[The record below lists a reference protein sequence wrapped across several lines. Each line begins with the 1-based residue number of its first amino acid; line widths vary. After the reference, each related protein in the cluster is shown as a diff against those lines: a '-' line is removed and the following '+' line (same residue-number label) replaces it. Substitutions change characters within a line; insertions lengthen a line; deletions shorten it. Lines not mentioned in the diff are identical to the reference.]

1 MKTARNILIAF
12 ILNLSFSIFE
22 LFGGIFTGSIAVIS
36 DAIHDAG
43 DAVSIGISYFLELK
57 SKKQPDEKYTYGYGG
72 YSVLGGLFTTVI
84 LLIGAAFMI
93 YNAVNRIIAP
103 TKINYNGM
111 IIFAV
116 IGVCVNFCA
125 AFFTRGG
132 GSVNQKAVNLHMLED
147 VLGWAVVLVG
157 AIIMRFTDIAI
168 IDPLLSLG
176 VSVFIIINAVKNLK
190 DILCL
195 LLEKTPE
202 NVNIAEIKSH
212 LKTLNGVLGIHH
224 IHVWSLDGQN
234 IFATMHIV
242 TDSDQHEIKDAVR
255 RELLKRGIGHVT
267 IETETASEHCCEKS
281 CRVEH
286 SSPNSHHHH
295 HHKH

>member
-12 ILNLSFSIFE
+12 ILNLSFSVFE
-22 LFGGIFTGSIAVIS
+22 LFGGIFTGSVAIIS

-43 DAVSIGISYFLELK
+43 DAVSIGISYFLERK

-84 LLIGAAFMI
+84 LLIGAVFMI
-93 YNAVNRIIAP
+93 YNAVCKIITPA
-103 TKINYNGM
+103 KINYNGM
-111 IIFAV
+111 IVFAV

-168 IDPLLSLG
+168 IDPILSLG
-176 VSVFIIINAVKNLK
+176 VSVFIIINAIKNLK
-190 DILCL
+190 DILRL
-195 LLEKTPE
+195 LLAKTPE
-202 NVNIAEIKSH
+202 NVNISEIKAH
-212 LKTLNGVLGIHH
+212 LEALDGVLDIHH
-224 IHVWSLDGQN
+224 IHIWSLDGQN
-234 IFATMHIV
+234 NFSTLHIV
-242 TDSDQHEIKDAVR
+242 TDSEPHVIKEVVR
-255 RELLKRGIGHVT
+255 RELFTHGIGHVT
-267 IETETASEHCCEKS
+267 IETETSAEHCHEKS

-286 SSPNSHHHH
+286 SSPAVHHHH
-295 HHKH
+295 HHHH

>member
-12 ILNLSFSIFE
+12 ILNLSFSVFE
-22 LFGGIFTGSIAVIS
+22 LFGGIFTGSVAIIS

-43 DAVSIGISYFLELK
+43 DAVSIGISYFLERK

-84 LLIGAAFMI
+84 LLIGAVFMI
-93 YNAVNRIIAP
+93 YNAVCKIITPA
-103 TKINYNGM
+103 KINYNGM
-111 IIFAV
+111 IVFAV

-168 IDPLLSLG
+168 IDPILSLG
-176 VSVFIIINAVKNLK
+176 VSVFIIINAIKNLK
-190 DILCL
+190 DILRL
-195 LLEKTPE
+195 LLAKTPE
-202 NVNIAEIKSH
+202 NVNISEIKAH
-212 LKTLNGVLGIHH
+212 LEALDGVLDIHH
-224 IHVWSLDGQN
+224 IHIWSLDGQN
-234 IFATMHIV
+234 NFSTFHIV
-242 TDSDQHEIKDAVR
+242 TDSEPHVIKEVVR
-255 RELLKRGIGHVT
+255 RELFTHGIGHVT
-267 IETETASEHCCEKS
+267 IETETSAEHCHEKS

-286 SSPNSHHHH
+286 SSPAVHHHH
-295 HHKH
+295 HHHH